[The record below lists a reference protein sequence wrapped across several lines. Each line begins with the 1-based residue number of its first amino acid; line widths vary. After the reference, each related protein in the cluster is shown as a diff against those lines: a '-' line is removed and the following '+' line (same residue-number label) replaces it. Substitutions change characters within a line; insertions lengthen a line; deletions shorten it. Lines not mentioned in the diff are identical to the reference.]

1 MADRGLAAAIEPL
14 EGVVSA
20 LVEEWVALADET
32 GASPLVHPGFILAW
46 RAAFETPAGP
56 GRDAQ
61 LVLATA
67 RRDGRL
73 AAALPLVRGRG
84 MLVSPANWHT
94 PASGPIARDAEA
106 EQALAAGMA
115 ASGARRLRLLFL
127 DRASTVLLGE
137 PARRAGFRVVE
148 DTMMRSPYVEIEVG
162 SEWEAFEATLKK
174 RARSDLRRLRRRL
187 AERGEMTLEAVRDG
201 ERVPTLLREL
211 LEVEQRSW
219 KGRSGT
225 AIAQGAATQ
234 RFYEELARWAVP
246 RGWLRLDALRLG
258 GTAIAVSF
266 ALCGNGAF
274 YGMKIGYDPR
284 LANLGPG
291 RVLLDDLV
299 RRAFDERLERF
310 EMLGDDT
317 RYKREWCNRSRERIA
332 LRAFA
337 PSAAGRATWL
347 AYRYGRPTAGRLR
360 DLRDAVRRG

>member
-1 MADRGLAAAIEPL
+1 MADRGLVAAVEPL
-14 EGVVSA
+14 QGEVSA

-32 GASPLVHPGFILAW
+32 AASPLLHPGFILAW
-46 RAAFETPAGP
+46 RTAFGAPGGP
-56 GRDAQ
+56 GRGAQ

-106 EQALAAGMA
+106 EEALAAGMA
-115 ASGARRLRLLFL
+115 SVRARRLRLLFL
-127 DRASTVLLGE
+127 DRTTTDLLGE

-148 DTMMRSPYVEIEVG
+148 DTMMRSPYVEIAG
-162 SEWEAFEATLKK
+162 EWEAFEATLKK

-187 AERGEMTLEAVRDG
+187 AERGEVALESVRDG

-211 LEVEQRSW
+211 MEVEQRGW
-219 KGRSGT
+219 KGQSGT

-234 RFYEELARWAVP
+234 RFYEELARWAAP
-246 RGWLRLDALRLG
+246 RGWLRLDALRVG
-258 GTAIAVSF
+258 ASTIAVSF
-266 ALCGNGAF
+266 ALCGNRAF
-274 YGMKIGYDPR
+274 YGMKIGYDPL

-291 RVLLDDLV
+291 RILLDDLV

-317 RYKREWCNRSRERIA
+317 PYKREWCNQTRERIA

-337 PSAAGRATWL
+337 PTAAGRASWL
-347 AYRYGRPTAGRLR
+347 AYRYGRSLLGRLR
-360 DLRDAVRRG
+360 DLRDPRRRD